1 MVIEPLEVIIRLVLG
16 FDLAVGVGLER
27 QLGRKPAGFG
37 TFTFVAT
44 GTCVLAIMAMEL
56 EPDNP
61 LPLLGGAITGVGFLG
76 AGALIR
82 GQDRVFGF
90 TTAALI
96 WAMAAMGLAIGVG
109 LYHIALVM
117 YAILWVV
124 ILVDR
129 LLESRGF
136 GSHARVIDVSFSN
149 PIELN
154 YIRSLFPPKSTS
166 YDKIHVD
173 KDNNTVRVRA
183 SVRLRPHDAD
193 ALLLALQGNDK
204 VMSVG
209 VE

>member
-1 MVIEPLEVIIRLVLG
+1 MIVEPLEVLLRLLLG

-56 EPDNP
+56 EPDDP

-82 GQDRVFGF
+82 GQDRVYGF

-109 LYHIALVM
+109 LYHVALIL
-117 YAILWVV
+117 YGILWLV
-124 ILVDR
+124 IIVDR
-129 LLESRGF
+129 VLESQGF
-136 GSHARVIDVSFSN
+136 GSHARVVDISFSN
-149 PIELN
+149 PIDLN
-154 YIRSLFPPKSTS
+154 YVRSLLPPKATF
-166 YDKIHVD
+166 YDRIYVD
-173 KDNNTVRVRA
+173 KEASTVRVRA
-183 SVRLRPHDAD
+183 SVRLRPHETDD
-193 ALLLALQGNDK
+193 LILLLQTNERVK
-204 VMSVG
+204 SVA

>member
-1 MVIEPLEVIIRLVLG
+1 MIVEPVEVLLRLLLG

-56 EPDNP
+56 EPDDP

-82 GQDRVFGF
+82 GQDKVYGF

-109 LYHIALVM
+109 LYHVALIL
-117 YAILWVV
+117 YGILWLV
-124 ILVDR
+124 IIVDR
-129 LLESRGF
+129 ILESQGF
-136 GSHARVIDVSFSN
+136 GSHARVVDISFSN
-149 PIELN
+149 PIDLK
-154 YIRSLFPPKSTS
+154 YVRSLLPPKSTF
-166 YDKIHVD
+166 YDRIYVD
-173 KDNNTVRVRA
+173 KDAATLRVRA
-183 SVRLRPHDAD
+183 SVRLRPHETDD
-193 ALLLALQGNDK
+193 LLLLLQSNEK
-204 VMSVG
+204 VKSVA